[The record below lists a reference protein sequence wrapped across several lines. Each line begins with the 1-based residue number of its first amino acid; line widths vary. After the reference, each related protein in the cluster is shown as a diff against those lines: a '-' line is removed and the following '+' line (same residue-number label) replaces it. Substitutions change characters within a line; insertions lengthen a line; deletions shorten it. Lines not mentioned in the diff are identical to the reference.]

1 MRKFSLVALAL
12 LVCFNLAVGYK
23 VLTGSASAESSETEY
38 SNLSVFTR
46 ALQLVRQ
53 DYVDENK
60 VALKDLTYS
69 ALRGMLNSLDPHSQF
84 MEPTDFRDMQD
95 DTRSEFGGLGIIVST
110 KDGLIT
116 VVTPMEDTPGFRA
129 GIMPGD
135 EILRINGKVTDRMSL
150 QDALNQLRGEP
161 GQRVTLTIYR
171 PSSKE
176 TKEFNLLREIIKV
189 ASVKDSKVLD
199 PTATGKFKIGY
210 LRITQFNEPTAQE
223 LRQRLDELQ
232 AKGMQALIVDL
243 RNNPGGLLNSAVDV

>member
-1 MRKFSLVALAL
+1 MR
-12 LVCFNLAVGYK
+12 NG
-23 VLTGSASAESSETEY
+23 
-38 SNLSVFTR
+38 
-46 ALQLVRQ
+46 
-53 DYVDENK
+53 
-60 VALKDLTYS
+60 
-69 ALRGMLNSLDPHSQF
+69 LDPLRQF
-84 MEPTDFRDMQD
+84 MEKTDFRARHD
-95 DTRSEFGGLGIIVST
+95 DPRSEFGGLGIIVSS
-110 KDGLIT
+110 KDGVIT

-176 TKEFNLLREIIKV
+176 TKEFNLQREIIKV
-189 ASVKDSKVLD
+189 ASVTDSKIVD
-199 PTATGKFKIGY
+199 ATVTGKFRIGY

-243 RNNPGGLLNSAVDV
+243 RNNPGGLLISLFDICANFFPPKKNGIITNVA